1 MTASSKALA
10 QRTVTGVVAGMV
22 VAVAAAT
29 GVGFWLSYD
38 GLHAFAVHAGLS
50 GPEAWAWPS
59 SVDLFIAAGEAGVTI
74 SALRRRK
81 DPAAWAYLA
90 LGFAASVT
98 ANVLHVDPAGLRW
111 THYAAAAVPPIA
123 AMLALAALM
132 RQVYQLA
139 VARHVALQKAAAAAQ
154 KAIPDRPSGRT
165 PRPAAGT
172 KVRTGALPS
181 EESIRSA
188 LAADPG
194 MTTGQ
199 LAAITGLSD
208 STVRRVRARLN
219 GAAAA
224 STYPAINVPGGRI
237 TPGAN
242 GYPKPREPVG

>member
-1 MTASSKALA
+1 
-10 QRTVTGVVAGMV
+10 MV

-29 GVGFWLSYD
+29 GVGFWLSYA

-81 DPAAWAYLA
+81 DTPAWAYLA

-98 ANVLHVDPAGLRW
+98 ANVLHVDPAALRW
-111 THYAAAAVPPIA
+111 THYAAAAVPPFA
-123 AMLALAALM
+123 AMLALGALM

-139 VARHVALQKAAAAAQ
+139 VDRHVALQKAAAAVLKTAT
-154 KAIPDRPSGRT
+154 DRPSGRT
-165 PRPAAGT
+165 PRPAATRARGA
-172 KVRTGALPS
+172 TGAPTS

-219 GAAAA
+219 GAATAR
-224 STYPAINVPGGRI
+224 SYPAINAPGARM
-237 TPGAN
+237 PHSAN
-242 GYPKPREPVG
+242 GYPEPRQAVG